1 MTKNTILKDVLA
13 EAPNRRSFVRKLGLA
28 GISAGA
34 VMRMKGQDTPAPA
47 ITDADIL
54 NFALN
59 LEYLEAEFYT
69 VATTGKYIDQHG
81 ITVQGGEGMLG
92 PTTGGKYVDFSQDP
106 VNFSIEL
113 VHQIAYDERQHVKLI
128 QSALTSAG
136 APFVSKPSIN
146 LGALG
151 FGFVDY
157 RDFFKLARIFEDIG
171 VSAYG
176 GAAPLIADKAV
187 LGYAARIL
195 AAESEHVGAVRL
207 QVARLV
213 EPSPR
218 LDPAD
223 ILPPPSGKKVLSL
236 DKNGLSAT
244 RTPGQ
249 VLFLAYAGAGKMSG
263 GFFPQGVNG
272 AINASSAAATQD
284 NR

>member
-1 MTKNTILKDVLA
+1 MG
-13 EAPNRRSFVRKLGLA
+13 EAANRRSFVRKLGLA

-34 VMRMKGQDTPAPA
+34 VMRMQGQDAPAPA

-69 VATTGKYIDQHG
+69 VATTGKYIENHG
-81 ITVQGGEGMLG
+81 ITVQGSEGMLG
-92 PTTGGKYVDFSQDP
+92 ATTGGKYVDFSQDP

-136 APFVSKPSIN
+136 APFVSKPAIN
-146 LGALG
+146 LDALG
-151 FGFVDY
+151 FGFDNY

-176 GAAPLIADKAV
+176 GAAPLITDKTV

-195 AAESEHVGAVRL
+195 AAESEHVGAIRL

-213 EPSPR
+213 EPTAPP
-218 LDPAD
+218 LDGAD
-223 ILPPPSGKKVLSL
+223 ILPPPSGKRVLSL
-236 DKNGLSAT
+236 DKNGLSAI

-249 VLFLAYAGAGKMSG
+249 VLYLAYAGANKMSG

-272 AINASSAAATQD
+272 SINTSSEPATKD
-284 NR
+284 GR

>member
-1 MTKNTILKDVLA
+1 MSKILNEVIG
-13 EAPNRRSFVRKLGLA
+13 EATNRRSFVRKLGIA
-28 GISAGA
+28 GIAAGA
-34 VMRMKGQDTPAPA
+34 AMRMQGQDASMQG

-69 VATTGKYIDQHG
+69 VATTGKTIEQLG
-81 ITVQGGEGMLG
+81 FTIQGGDGMVG
-92 PTTGGKYVDFSQDP
+92 PTTGGKYVDFSRDR

-113 VHQIAYDERQHVKLI
+113 VHQIAHDEQQHVKLL
-128 QSALTSAG
+128 QGALKAAG

-146 LGALG
+146 LDALG
-151 FGFVDY
+151 FGFHSY

-176 GAAPLIADKAV
+176 GAAPLISDKAV
-187 LGYAARIL
+187 LAAAARIL

-213 EPSPR
+213 EPTRPP
-218 LDPAD
+218 LDAAD
-223 ILPPPSGKKVLSL
+223 ILPPPSGKHVLSL
-236 DKNGLSAT
+236 DDHGLSAI
-244 RTPGQ
+244 RTPGE
-249 VLFLAYAGAGKMSG
+249 VLYLAYGGANKTSG

-272 AINASSAAATQD
+272 TIHISSGPAMVA
-284 NR
+284 NK